1 MKLFLVKKLR
11 MTSELVNDRYGNRQI
26 RYADM
31 YADNRILSDLLQFP
45 HICMSADLHCICRY
59 DVQLQIII
67 FDLQIMDFYRLK
79 FFSNYLN

>member
-1 MKLFLVKKLR
+1 MRALQQ
-11 MTSELVNDRYGNRQI
+11 ELILPSQVVNDRYGNRQI

-31 YADNRILSDLLQFP
+31 YADNRILSYLLQFP